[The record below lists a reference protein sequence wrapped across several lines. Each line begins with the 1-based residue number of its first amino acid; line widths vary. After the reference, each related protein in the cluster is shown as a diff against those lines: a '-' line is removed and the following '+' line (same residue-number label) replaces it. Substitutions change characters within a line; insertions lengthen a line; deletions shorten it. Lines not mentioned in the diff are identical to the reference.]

1 MRLRI
6 LMFTS
11 YLENRAPALR
21 LRNHTLTIAVAA
33 AFAVAAT
40 PSFVAAQS
48 AADAKPNENT
58 EARENAKSAST
69 ARRVEPVVVTGN
81 PFERAS
87 AGLSWSVL
95 QGDALTQRQSGTLG
109 ETLSGLPGI
118 ASTYFG
124 PNSSRPIIRGL
135 DSERIRVLENGA
147 SSVDAASLS
156 FDHAVP
162 VDPIA
167 IERVEILRGP
177 SALLYGGGSIGGVV
191 NAISNRIPRQTF
203 KQPTFTLQTQFGGA
217 ERVAAGAIRADA
229 TLGEIT
235 FHADA
240 SRRETEDLRV
250 PEFTNPEGERAKRI
264 VNSALEAT
272 SAAFGFSR
280 VTSGANGGFIGAS
293 FDTYRSKYG
302 VVVEPDV
309 TIDLKRDKLMIAGEQ
324 RFANSLFNVV
334 SGHFARTQYEH
345 KEIDG
350 SGEIGT
356 VFKNRGYEWRIE
368 AKTAQYGPWR
378 SVVGASGDNT
388 RFLAVGEE
396 AFVPPTKSSN
406 VALFAKQDGR
416 FGDSLIAFGAR
427 YERSRVST
435 SEVLDEAGDSR
446 FGPADSKRLSLLS
459 GSLGLTQ
466 KLSNQLTLHGNL
478 SYSERAPSYFERYAD
493 GIHVATAAYERGDRE
508 LPKEKSTHFD
518 LGLAWQSG
526 NFKTQLTAFASRH
539 RNFVSLD
546 ATGENIVEENG
557 AGETV
562 TFPIYQFRG
571 VPARFYGAEWET
583 NWRVIDGG
591 ATGSKLDLGF
601 SLDTVRATNRLT
613 NEPLPRIAPTR
624 ATFTASYRMDAWHLR
639 GQVIHAAK
647 QDRIPN
653 AERFVNEASDGT
665 TKAYTMVNLSLSR
678 EFQFGRVN
686 GSAFVKLVNLTNQLG
701 YNASSIRT
709 VRELSPLPGRG
720 VRAGFEVTF

>member
-1 MRLRI
+1 MKKFLPP
-6 LMFTS
+6 S
-11 YLENRAPALR
+11 PPRALHVAIVASFFALPAVV
-21 LRNHTLTIAVAA
+21 I
-33 AFAVAAT
+33 
-40 PSFVAAQS
+40 AQS
-48 AADAKPNENT
+48 SPQK
-58 EARENAKSAST
+58 
-69 ARRVEPVVVTGN
+69 VEPVIVTGN

-87 AGLSWSVL
+87 AGLPWSVL
-95 QGDALTQRQSGTLG
+95 SGDEFAQRQSGTLG
-109 ETLSGLPGI
+109 ETLNGLPGI

-162 VDPIA
+162 IDPIA
-167 IERVEILRGP
+167 IERIEILRGP
-177 SALLYGGGSIGGVV
+177 SALLYGGGSVGGVV

-203 KQPTFTLQTQFGGA
+203 KQPTFGLQTQFGGA

-250 PEFTNPEGERAKRI
+250 PEFVNPEGERAKRI

-272 SAAFGFSR
+272 SGAFGVSR

-293 FDTYRSKYG
+293 FDTYRSTYG

-309 TIDLKRDKLMIAGEQ
+309 TIDLKRDKFMLAGEQ
-324 RFANSLFNVV
+324 KFSAGLFNVL
-334 SGHFARTQYEH
+334 SGHFAHTRYEH
-345 KEIDG
+345 KEIEG
-350 SGEIGT
+350 SGEVGT
-356 VFKNRGYEWRIE
+356 VFKNRGYEWRVE
-368 AKTAQYGPWR
+368 GKTAQYGPWR

-388 RFLAVGEE
+388 RFSADGEE
-396 AFVPPTKSSN
+396 AFVPPTRSSN

-416 FGDSLIAFGAR
+416 FGNSLIAFGAR
-427 YERSRVST
+427 YERSRVSA

-446 FGPADSKRLSLLS
+446 FGPADSKRLNLLS
-459 GSLGLTQ
+459 GSFGLTQ
-466 KLSNQLTLHGNL
+466 KLSSQLTLHGNL
-478 SYSERAPSYFERYAD
+478 SYTERAPSYFERYAD
-493 GIHVATAAYERGDRE
+493 GIHVATAAYERGDRD
-508 LPKEKSTHFD
+508 LPKEKSTHVD

-526 NFKTQLTAFASRH
+526 SFKTQLTAFASRH

-546 ATGENIVEENG
+546 ATGEDIVEENEE
-557 AGETV
+557 GETE
-562 TFPIYQFRG
+562 TFPVYQFRA

-591 ATGSKLDLGF
+591 ASSAKLDLGF

-613 NEPLPRIAPTR
+613 SEPLPRIAPTR
-624 ATFTASYRMDAWHLR
+624 ATFTASYRMSGWNLR

-647 QDRIPN
+647 QNRIPSE
-653 AERFVNEASDGT
+653 ERFVNEASDGT
-665 TKAYTMVNLSLSR
+665 TKSYTMVNLSLSR
-678 EFQFGRVN
+678 DFQFGRAN
-686 GSAFVKLVNLTNQLG
+686 GSAFVKLVNITNELG
-701 YNASSIRT
+701 YNAASIRT

-720 VRAGFEVTF
+720 VRAGFEFTF

>member
-1 MRLRI
+1 MKTSLPPSSPRALRAAI
-6 LMFTS
+6 AASL
-11 YLENRAPALR
+11 LALPALS
-21 LRNHTLTIAVAA
+21 N
-33 AFAVAAT
+33 
-40 PSFVAAQS
+40 AQS
-48 AADAKPNENT
+48 
-58 EARENAKSAST
+58 ST
-69 ARRVEPVVVTGN
+69 PQRVEPVIVTGN

-87 AGLSWSVL
+87 AGLPWSVL
-95 QGDALTQRQSGTLG
+95 SGDELAQRQSGTLG
-109 ETLSGLPGI
+109 ETLNGLPGI

-162 VDPIA
+162 IDPIA

-177 SALLYGGGSIGGVV
+177 SALLYGGGSVGGVV

-203 KQPTFTLQTQFGGA
+203 KQPTFGLQMQFGGA
-217 ERVAAGAIRADA
+217 ERVAACAIRADA

-250 PEFTNPEGERAKRI
+250 PEFVNPEGERAKRI

-272 SAAFGFSR
+272 SAAFGMSR
-280 VTSGANGGFIGAS
+280 VASGANGGFIGAS
-293 FDTYRSKYG
+293 FDTYRSTYG

-309 TIDLKRDKLMIAGEQ
+309 TIDLKRDKFMIAGEQ
-324 RFANSLFNVV
+324 KFSSGLFNAL
-334 SGHFARTQYEH
+334 SGHYAHTRYEH
-345 KEIDG
+345 KEIEG
-350 SGEIGT
+350 SGEVGT
-356 VFKNRGYEWRIE
+356 TFKNRGYEWRVE
-368 AKTAQYGPWR
+368 GKTAQYGPWR
-378 SVVGASGDNT
+378 SVVGASGDNA
-388 RFLAVGEE
+388 RFSAVGEE

-427 YERSRVST
+427 YERSRVSA

-446 FGPADSKRLSLLS
+446 FGPADSKRLNLLS
-459 GSLGLTQ
+459 GSFGLTQ

-478 SYSERAPSYFERYAD
+478 SYTERAPSYFERYAD
-493 GIHVATAAYERGDRE
+493 GVHVATAAYERGDRN
-508 LPKEKSTHFD
+508 LPKEKSTHVD

-526 NFKTQLTAFASRH
+526 NFKTQLTTFASRH

-546 ATGENIVEENG
+546 ATGENFVEENEE
-557 AGETV
+557 GETE
-562 TFPIYQFRG
+562 TFPIYQFRA
-571 VPARFYGAEWET
+571 VPARFYGAEWEM
-583 NWRVIDGG
+583 NWHVIDGG
-591 ATGSKLDLGF
+591 ASGAKLDLGL

-613 NEPLPRIAPTR
+613 SEPLPRIAPTR
-624 ATFTASYRMDAWHLR
+624 ATFTAGYRMSGWHLR

-647 QDRIPN
+647 QNRIPS
-653 AERFVNEASDGT
+653 AERFANEASDGT
-665 TKAYTMVNLSLSR
+665 TMAYTMLNLSLSR
-678 EFQFGRVN
+678 DFQFGRAN
-686 GSAFVKLVNLTNQLG
+686 GSAFVKLVNLTNELG
-701 YNASSIRT
+701 YNAASIRT

-720 VRAGFEVTF
+720 VRAGLELTF

>member
-1 MRLRI
+1 MPLLAI
-6 LMFTS
+6 
-11 YLENRAPALR
+11 
-21 LRNHTLTIAVAA
+21 
-33 AFAVAAT
+33 
-40 PSFVAAQS
+40 AQS
-48 AADAKPNENT
+48 
-58 EARENAKSAST
+58 ST
-69 ARRVEPVVVTGN
+69 PQKVEPVIVTGN

-87 AGLSWSVL
+87 AGLPWSVL
-95 QGDALTQRQSGTLG
+95 TGDELAQRQSGTLG
-109 ETLSGLPGI
+109 ETLNGLPGI

-147 SSVDAASLS
+147 SSIDAASLS

-162 VDPIA
+162 IDPIA

-177 SALLYGGGSIGGVV
+177 SALLYGGGAVGGVV
-191 NAISNRIPRQTF
+191 NAISNRIPRQMF
-203 KQPTFTLQTQFGGA
+203 KQPTFGVQTQFGGA

-250 PEFTNPEGERAKRI
+250 PEFVNPEGERAKRI

-272 SAAFGFSR
+272 SAAFGLSR

-293 FDTYRSKYG
+293 FDTYRSTYG

-309 TIDLKRDKLMIAGEQ
+309 TIDLKRDKFMIAGEQ
-324 RFANSLFNVV
+324 KFSSGLFNAL
-334 SGHFARTQYEH
+334 SGHYAHTRYEH
-345 KEIDG
+345 KEIEG
-350 SGEIGT
+350 SGEVGT
-356 VFKNRGYEWRIE
+356 TFKNRGYEWRVE
-368 AKTAQYGPWR
+368 GKTAQYGPWR
-378 SVVGASGDNT
+378 SAVGASGDNA
-388 RFLAVGEE
+388 RFSAVGEE

-427 YERSRVST
+427 YERSRVSA
-435 SEVLDEAGDSR
+435 SEVLDEAGESR
-446 FGPADSKRLSLLS
+446 FGPADSKRLNLLS
-459 GSLGLTQ
+459 GSFGLTQ

-478 SYSERAPSYFERYAD
+478 SYTERAPSYFERYAD
-493 GIHVATAAYERGDRE
+493 GVHVATAAYERGDRN
-508 LPKEKSTHFD
+508 LPKEKSTHVD
-518 LGLAWQSG
+518 LGLAWQGG

-546 ATGENIVEENG
+546 ATGEDFVEENEE
-557 AGETV
+557 GETEA
-562 TFPIYQFRG
+562 FPIYQFRA
-571 VPARFYGAEWET
+571 VPARFYGAEWEM

-591 ATGSKLDLGF
+591 ASGAKLDLGL

-613 NEPLPRIAPTR
+613 SEPLPRIAPTR
-624 ATFTASYRMDAWHLR
+624 ATFTAGYRMSGWHLR

-647 QDRIPN
+647 QNRIPS
-653 AERFVNEASDGT
+653 AERFANEASDGT
-665 TKAYTMVNLSLSR
+665 TKAHTMLNLSLSR
-678 EFQFGRVN
+678 EFQFGRAN
-686 GSAFVKLVNLTNQLG
+686 GSAFVKLVNLTNELG
-701 YNASSIRT
+701 YNAASIRT

-720 VRAGFEVTF
+720 VRAGLELTF